1 MRYAG
6 VTAGRTA
13 YGCIITAVSLLIIYA
28 VYEALHGEPHPDGRV
43 LLMINGA
50 LAIALAVAVW
60 SRHIAAVYVQVT
72 IIPLLAAFYLFESR
86 QTDPIDQMLHVEQ
99 FWRLVKAKMNG
110 GETFT
115 VQYSPARFAVEANGA
130 VVLPSRERIF
140 PLAGVAA
147 LPTITCREGRQSFA
161 GYEADEHGF
170 NNPKGIW
177 GNPVDVVFIGDS
189 MTHGHCLPN
198 RDHFVAQ
205 IRKRYPAILNL
216 GYGGL
221 GPLIEL
227 AITREFVP
235 KIRPRYVFYMYDENN
250 DLYFPTGSGD
260 SDLVVEYRNSLLRR
274 YLEDARFSQHVYDRQ
289 LEINAALKHVV
300 DNDIVVGLE
309 RRTFWNSL
317 IRFLGLPLTRA
328 GLHGPIVTPQ
338 PERMAAHDRPP
349 ISPII
354 TSQPQRMAAIE
365 SRGAGSVLDYR
376 EIFKQ
381 AFMQTLETTKS
392 AGAKLVFVNIPA
404 QATLC
409 EGVNHH
415 WKNQVLNFVK
425 GTGVDVIDLEK
436 DFRKAVNTIGRAKIF
451 AVPPCGGHFNE
462 VGYKIIGDRLLQYLE
477 MKEALAKQDQD
488 TAENLCAVLEKG
500 WSFTGVSDAGSE
512 QAIASA
518 KVVSRLIS
526 VYEPYFKLDTIL
538 PAEAEGADRARGA
551 GILGNAYARR
561 RAGNQL
567 RVTVN
572 VTAHSPTDNEIVAAL
587 FIGGETRS
595 NYVASRSVTAGSSAS
610 VSLNYN
616 IELASEEPV
625 NLEVRIGTSRPGAI
639 YINGD
644 DHGPMVAELKTS
656 LTIEELCQP
665 GQLIYVGSD
674 PSNSEIVAAHRAEIV
689 RRRALLPDTPTM
701 MSSAFA
707 GIRRWVNHHFPM
719 TKVSHF
725 EHEYEPH
732 VALDKVIDISEET
745 VADPEGAEI
754 MGYTLRPKAAG
765 NLLHVRVAVPAWTD
779 KSNRIVVALFV
790 NQDIEAR
797 RVQSQELKPEEV
809 AAATLELEIEAEST
823 QPVTFTVRVGP
834 GKPGPIYLNGDV
846 KDPLLAVPRPTL
858 TVDEYR
864 FKWF

>member
-1 MRYAG
+1 MRYAD
-6 VTAGRTA
+6 VTAGLRTA
-13 YGCIITAVSLLIIYA
+13 YSCIITAVSLLIVYA
-28 VYEALHGEPHPDGRV
+28 VYEALHGEPHPAGRV
-43 LLMINGA
+43 LLLIDGA

-60 SRHIAAVYVQVT
+60 SRHVVGVYVQVT
-72 IIPLLAAFYLFESR
+72 TIPLLAAFYLFESR
-86 QTDPIDQMLHVEQ
+86 QADPIDQKLHLEQ
-99 FWRLVKAKMNG
+99 FWRLVKAKMNV

-115 VQYSPARFAVEANGA
+115 IQYSPARFAQKANGA

-140 PLAGVAA
+140 PLAGVAD
-147 LPTITCREGRQSFA
+147 LPTIMCREGQRPFA
-161 GYEADEHGF
+161 EYEADEHGF

-177 GNPVDVVFIGDS
+177 GNPVDVVLIGDS
-189 MTHGHCLPN
+189 MTHGQCLPN

-205 IRKRYPAILNL
+205 IRKRYPAVLNL

-235 KIRPRYVFYMYDENN
+235 KIRPKYVFYIYDENN
-250 DLYFPTGSGD
+250 DLYHPTGGRD

-274 YLEDARFSQHVYDRQ
+274 YLEDDRFSQHVYDRQ

-300 DNDIVVGLE
+300 DNEIVVALE

-328 GLHGPIVTPQ
+328 GLHGP
-338 PERMAAHDRPP
+338 PP
-349 ISPII
+349 VSPIV

-365 SRGAGSVLDYR
+365 SHGAGPVLDYRAGSALDYR

-381 AFMQTLETTKS
+381 AFMQTLEATKS

-409 EGVNHH
+409 EGVDHP
-415 WKNQVLNFVK
+415 WKNLVLNFVK
-425 GTGVDVIDLEK
+425 ETGVDVIDLEK

-477 MKEALAKQDQD
+477 MKEVLAKQDQD
-488 TAENLCAVLEKG
+488 TADNFCAVLG
-500 WSFTGVSDAGSE
+500 WSFRGVSGAGSE
-512 QAIASA
+512 QVIASA
-518 KVVSRLIS
+518 KVVSRLIA
-526 VYEPYFKLDTIL
+526 VYEPYYKFDTIL

-551 GILGNAYARR
+551 GILGNTYVRR

-567 RVTVN
+567 RITVN
-572 VTAHSPTDNEIVAAL
+572 VTAYSPTDNEIVAAL
-587 FIGGETRS
+587 FIGDETRS

-610 VSLNYN
+610 VSLNYY

-625 NLEVRIGTSRPGAI
+625 NLEVRVGTSRPGAI

-644 DHGPMVAELKTS
+644 DRGPIGAELKTS

-674 PSNSEIVAAHRAEIV
+674 PSNGEIVAAHRAEIV
-689 RRRALLPDTPTM
+689 RRRASLPDTPTM

-719 TKVSHF
+719 TEVSHF
-725 EHEYEPH
+725 EQEYKPH
-732 VALDKVIDISEET
+732 SQMDRVIDISEGT
-745 VADPEGAEI
+745 VVDAEGAAI
-754 MGYTLRPKAAG
+754 MGYSLRPKAAG
-765 NLLHVRVAVPAWTD
+765 NLLRVRVAVPAWTD
-779 KSNRIVVALFV
+779 KSNSIVAALFV
-790 NQDIEAR
+790 DQDIEAR
-797 RVQSQELKPEEV
+797 RVQAQELKPGEV
-809 AAATLELEIEAEST
+809 AAATLEFEIEAEST
-823 QPVTFTVRVGP
+823 LPVTFTVRVGP
-834 GKPGPIYLNGDV
+834 GKPGAIYLNGDV
-846 KDPLLAVPRPTL
+846 EDPFLAVPRPTL

-864 FKWF
+864 LKWF